1 MGDLEFLAA
10 DGYDAAA
17 EAQNANTGD
26 FQPLPPGWYQVS
38 IEKAE
43 LKTTKAGTGKYVK
56 LMMTVLGPTGSNRKV
71 FTNINIVN
79 PNPTAQQIGR
89 REMGALQMAI
99 GKPRATDTAELIGG
113 VLDVKLAIETNSAG
127 GGDNVVKAYRACGS
141 GGALSYAQKDP
152 DMAAPAPAA
161 ATPAPAITAAAVPA
175 QSAKPKMPW
184 EK

>member
-10 DGYDAAA
+10 EGYDAAA

-56 LMMTVLGPTGSNRKV
+56 LMMTVLGPTGANRKV
-71 FTNINIVN
+71 FSNINIVN

-99 GKPRATDTAELIGG
+99 GRPRATDTTELIGG
-113 VLDVKLAIETNSAG
+113 VLEVKIAVETNSAG

-141 GGALSYAQKDP
+141 GGAPASAPAAPANKVAP
-152 DMAAPAPAA
+152 APAAAAPAPAA
-161 ATPAPAITAAAVPA
+161 T
-175 QSAKPKMPW
+175 SAKPKMPW
-184 EK
+184 ER

>member
-79 PNPTAQQIGR
+79 PEPTAQKIGR

-99 GKPRATDTAELIGG
+99 GKPRVTDTAELIGG
-113 VLDVKLAIETNSAG
+113 VLDVKLAVETNSAG

-141 GGALSYAQKDP
+141 GGAPAP
-152 DMAAPAPAA
+152 VAPVNTVAPVPAAAAPAPAA
-161 ATPAPAITAAAVPA
+161 P
-175 QSAKPKMPW
+175 SAKPKMPW

>member
-1 MGDLEFLAA
+1 MGDLEFLSAE
-10 DGYDAAA
+10 GYDAAA

-26 FQPLPPGWYQVS
+26 FQPIPPGWYQVS

-56 LMMTVLGPTGSNRKV
+56 LMMTVLGPTCSNRKV
-71 FTNINIVN
+71 FSNINIVN

-113 VLDVKLAIETNSAG
+113 VLEVKLAVETNSAG

-141 GGALSYAQKDP
+141 GGAHATAPVAPAST
-152 DMAAPAPAA
+152 AAPAPAPA
-161 ATPAPAITAAAVPA
+161 APAPAA

>member
-56 LMMTVLGPTGSNRKV
+56 LMMTVLGPTCANRKV
-71 FTNINIVN
+71 FSNINIVN
-79 PNPTAQQIGR
+79 QNPTAQQIGR

-113 VLDVKLAIETNSAG
+113 VLDVKLAVETNSAG

-141 GGALSYAQKDP
+141 GGALAYT
-152 DMAAPAPAA
+152 PAPAA
-161 ATPAPAITAAAVPA
+161 APATAPAAPAAPA
-175 QSAKPKMPW
+175 RSAKSKMPW

>member
-1 MGDLEFLAA
+1 MGDLEFLNA
-10 DGYDAAA
+10 DGFDAAA

-26 FQPLPPGWYQVS
+26 FQPVPPGWYQVS

-56 LMMTVLGPTGSNRKV
+56 LMMTVLGPTCSNRKV
-71 FTNINIVN
+71 FSNINIVN

-113 VLDVKLAIETNSAG
+113 VLEVKLAIETNSAG

-141 GGALSYAQKDP
+141 GGVHATAQQAP
-152 DMAAPAPAA
+152 YVAPAPAA
-161 ATPAPAITAAAVPA
+161 AAPAHAITAAAAPA

>member
-1 MGDLEFLAA
+1 MGDLEFLSAE
-10 DGYDAAA
+10 GYDAAA

-56 LMMTVLGPTGSNRKV
+56 LMMTVLGPTGANRKV
-71 FTNINIVN
+71 FSCINIVN
-79 PNPTAQQIGR
+79 PNATAQQIGR

-113 VLDVKLAIETNSAG
+113 VLEVKLAVESNSAG

-141 GGALSYAQKDP
+141 GGASTPSPAAPANKV
-152 DMAAPAPAA
+152 APAPAA
-161 ATPAPAITAAAVPA
+161 AAPAPAA

-184 EK
+184 ER

>member
-10 DGYDAAA
+10 AGFDAAA

-38 IEKAE
+38 IEQAE
-43 LKTTKAGTGKYVK
+43 LKTKKAGNGKYVK

-71 FTNINIVN
+71 FANINIVN

-113 VLDVKLAIETNSAG
+113 VLDVKLAVETNSAG

-141 GGALSYAQKDP
+141 GGASAP
-152 DMAAPAPAA
+152 APAAPANTVAPAPAAAAPAPAA
-161 ATPAPAITAAAVPA
+161 TP
-175 QSAKPKMPW
+175 AKPKMPW